1 MGGTEERH
9 QKILS
14 LLLICLL
21 PSTKGKTCLRCWP
34 ELPALLDYD
43 LQILW
48 GSPGPPAELSQ
59 SIRSLFLEDS
69 TLLKPWYL
77 DRDHLEEQ
85 TAKFFN
91 QVDHA
96 IKKLRDDKALLL
108 EEIHVH
114 KGLFAE
120 SLNKRSKELK
130 EKACNSSCDIHS
142 RMEVTECA
150 NCRIHFLSCN
160 DPTLCPAK
168 AVPTYKWVVGL
179 IVVLL
184 LAVVG
189 SGYYYFW
196 LKKKKAA
203 QEGQDLPPE
212 DEQKSQQQLEED

>member
-1 MGGTEERH
+1 MIWFPGEQRPSVPCGTVGKMGGTEERH

-69 TLLKPWYL
+69 ALLKPWYL
-77 DRDHLEEQ
+77 GETWPGNRDQGHHFASPGPYSPDFPPSHDSSSDRDHLEEQ

-96 IKKLRDDKALLL
+96 IKKLRDGEEAKCPRALDLGVNKAPPQGPLW
-108 EEIHVH
+108 
-114 KGLFAE
+114 
-120 SLNKRSKELK
+120 
-130 EKACNSSCDIHS
+130 
-142 RMEVTECA
+142 
-150 NCRIHFLSCN
+150 
-160 DPTLCPAK
+160 P
-168 AVPTYKWVVGL
+168 WVGR
-179 IVVLL
+179 
-184 LAVVG
+184 A
-189 SGYYYFW
+189 
-196 LKKKKAA
+196 
-203 QEGQDLPPE
+203 
-212 DEQKSQQQLEED
+212 